1 MSIANNFQNIYKEL
15 YNSVEDN
22 NFNNVVNEVNV
33 LVTNKCN
40 NNNCSSSRC
49 HNITNDIVRKAVL
62 NLKGGKDDETYYL
75 SSNHFIHASEIA
87 IDKLSTIL
95 DLMLKHGLT
104 NELVNKSVIKPVPKN
119 MRKSISVSSN
129 YRAISKNTIISK
141 IVDNVMLL
149 QIQDK
154 LITSSYQFA
163 YKEGYSTS
171 MCSFLVAETIQYYKS
186 NGSNVYMLSLDASK
200 AFDRVKY
207 TKLFRILI
215 ERSVCPLI
223 IRFLI
228 NIYLISSATV
238 KWNRCESEL
247 FNISNGV
254 KQGAIISAPLFA
266 IYIDPLISKLNAAKQ
281 GCYIGNICAN
291 AFAYADDIVILSP
304 SCSALRELIAICE
317 DMANELEI
325 KFNPDKCTLLIFSN
339 SEFIKTNI
347 NIMLCGSRVKIV
359 NSEKHLGHVFK
370 SDYVDTF
377 NLINMDNVIRDMKVR
392 TNALSSHFKSVS
404 WKSKTIL
411 FNSQCISLYGCY
423 LWRLD
428 YKKVS

>member
-1 MSIANNFQNIYKEL
+1 
-15 YNSVEDN
+15 
-22 NFNNVVNEVNV
+22 
-33 LVTNKCN
+33 
-40 NNNCSSSRC
+40 
-49 HNITNDIVRKAVL
+49 
-62 NLKGGKDDETYYL
+62 
-75 SSNHFIHASEIA
+75 
-87 IDKLSTIL
+87 
-95 DLMLKHGLT
+95 
-104 NELVNKSVIKPVPKN
+104 
-119 MRKSISVSSN
+119 
-129 YRAISKNTIISK
+129 
-141 IVDNVMLL
+141 
-149 QIQDK
+149 
-154 LITSSYQFA
+154 
-163 YKEGYSTS
+163 

-223 IRFLI
+223 IRLLI

-304 SCSALRELIAICE
+304 SCSALRDLIAICE
-317 DMANELEI
+317 NMANELEI

-404 WKSKTIL
+404 WRSKTIL
-411 FNSQCISLYGCY
+411 FNSQCISLYGCH

-428 YKKVS
+428 DKKVRELCTTWKVCCRRLLNLNQRTRSHLIHYLMRTASISDIIMYCILGLW

>member
-1 MSIANNFQNIYKEL
+1 MKRIKGTNKVTSNVIDGICNDQDIANNFQNIYKEL

-40 NNNCSSSRC
+40 NNNCSSSQC
-49 HNITNDIVRKAVL
+49 HNITNDVVRKAVL

-119 MRKSISVSSN
+119 MRKSVSVSSN

-141 IVDNVMLL
+141 IVDNIMLL

-223 IRFLI
+223 IRLLI
-228 NIYLISSATV
+228 NI
-238 KWNRCESEL
+238 
-247 FNISNGV
+247 F
-254 KQGAIISAPLFA
+254 
-266 IYIDPLISKLNAAKQ
+266 D
-281 GCYIGNICAN
+281 
-291 AFAYADDIVILSP
+291 
-304 SCSALRELIAICE
+304 
-317 DMANELEI
+317 
-325 KFNPDKCTLLIFSN
+325 
-339 SEFIKTNI
+339 
-347 NIMLCGSRVKIV
+347 
-359 NSEKHLGHVFK
+359 
-370 SDYVDTF
+370 
-377 NLINMDNVIRDMKVR
+377 
-392 TNALSSHFKSVS
+392 
-404 WKSKTIL
+404 
-411 FNSQCISLYGCY
+411 
-423 LWRLD
+423 
-428 YKKVS
+428 